1 MDYVRL
7 VCDAV
12 AAFWKLRL
20 FIEIITIF
28 HTGVPPQ
35 RLNVNSLLTV
45 LFKDV
50 MQKRERKEI
59 QKITLAK
66 EKIAAVP
73 TGRPIPPPPPPP
85 SIILPLLLS
94 CGAKKRGVPIKAK
107 ASGNGGGGRREFDL
121 FFSSS
126 FSPFLSAS
134 AATDPQGEEKKAKVA
149 DKVAQSSSFDPLSP
163 TEKSQSLLPFFGP
176 FLGRRL
182 PLQNRKGG

>member
-1 MDYVRL
+1 M

-12 AAFWKLRL
+12 AAFWKFSLL
-20 FIEIITIF
+20 LYIITIL
-28 HTGVPPQ
+28 TVPSQ
-35 RLNVNSLLTV
+35 RLNVNSLLAV

-66 EKIAAVP
+66 GKVAAVLI
-73 TGRPIPPPPPPP
+73 GMPIPPPPP

-134 AATDPQGEEKKAKVA
+134 AATDPQGEKKKAKVG

-182 PLQNRKGG
+182 PLQNRKRG